1 MGGMDS
7 ERAAEQGETV
17 DERRE
22 ALHSAV
28 ADVMTRIVGGERS
41 AVWDL
46 HTLSEPHMRRIIRAE
61 ARRIDIRIG
70 DEDVLDLSL
79 DAAIDLAKI
88 ARAWQPGGALPW
100 VWARRRIAALVH
112 GHVGTFAK
120 PLDETHFEIE
130 ERAAPASVESPR
142 ALLRLLAE
150 RHPAARSLEERLSL
164 VASDRDADV
173 WLGVVLE
180 QIGRAHV

>member
-1 MGGMDS
+1 M
-7 ERAAEQGETV
+7 A
-17 DERRE
+17 
-22 ALHSAV
+22 
-28 ADVMTRIVGGERS
+28 RIVGGERS

-70 DEDVLDLSL
+70 DDDVLDLSL

-112 GHVGTFAK
+112 RSEERRVGKECVGTC
-120 PLDETHFEIE
+120 
-130 ERAAPASVESPR
+130 RARWSPY
-142 ALLRLLAE
+142 
-150 RHPAARSLEERLSL
+150 H
-164 VASDRDADV
+164 
-173 WLGVVLE
+173 
-180 QIGRAHV
+180 

>member
-70 DEDVLDLSL
+70 DEDVLALSL
-79 DAAIDLAKI
+79 DAAIDLAKSSEE
-88 ARAWQPGGALPW
+88 
-100 VWARRRIAALVH
+100 RR
-112 GHVGTFAK
+112 VGTQCVSTCRF
-120 PLDETHFEIE
+120 
-130 ERAAPASVESPR
+130 R
-142 ALLRLLAE
+142 
-150 RHPAARSLEERLSL
+150 
-164 VASDRDADV
+164 
-173 WLGVVLE
+173 W
-180 QIGRAHV
+180 